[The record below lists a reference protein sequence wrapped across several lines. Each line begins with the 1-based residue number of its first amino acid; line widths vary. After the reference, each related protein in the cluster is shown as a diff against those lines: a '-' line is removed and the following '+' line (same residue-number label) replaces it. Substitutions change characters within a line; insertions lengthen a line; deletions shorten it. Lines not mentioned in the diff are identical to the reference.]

1 MNVSKNKVAIL
12 GAAIAAMFVAS
23 AQAVVVFDPVTATLP
38 ALPLT
43 SVPVY
48 ASEIIT
54 TPAVSVPNVGLSLDV
69 AGRLG
74 FGLAAAQDRFFRFD
88 LTGATFGAIVTSAL
102 LTNSPALGTVTVV
115 NGGTVG
121 SNFVI
126 FQATGA
132 GQLAT
137 DTFNFAIPG
146 IKFTSTAAP
155 VTIQYRLFQD
165 AAAANG
171 IGGVPITNDGRLLVT
186 KTTNLVTFTSAIATT
201 FQPARTEF
209 IAATSGFTR
218 FCDGGAGAPGTAGC
232 TGAAT
237 DTIAVVG
244 TIATHTLAP
253 GVILNALSLPIV
265 ALSEVLAGTSTAT
278 LTTNAPGFQVGSTAG
293 TTLNTFNCAVLGAV
307 PGTVTPALAPTV
319 LTYPTGNNMLVSAT
333 SLCYNV
339 SGAAGAAIVEQD
351 ITGRFNYVYAAG
363 YAGAPTSTAGVVAQ
377 FRRDGVELQSPWF
390 TTTTGY
396 ISRFFLTN
404 TGAVDAVCN
413 VVTWNAAGAVTPT
426 VATVTVT
433 AGTQRVVP
441 AVDVLPAAP
450 VGPYA
455 VRFVCG
461 APSSAM
467 QGNYVLTS
475 PNGAVTIGG
484 MIRPATN

>member
-12 GAAIAAMFVAS
+12 GAAIAAMFAVS
-23 AQAVVVFDPVTATLP
+23 AQAVVNLDSPTVLP
-38 ALPLT
+38 
-43 SVPVY
+43 SIVPTY
-48 ASEIIT
+48 ASEIVT
-54 TPAVSVPNVGLSLDV
+54 SPAVNVPNVGASLDV
-69 AGRLG
+69 TAKLG

-88 LTGATFGAIVTSAL
+88 LTGATFGALVTSPM
-102 LTNSPALGTVTVV
+102 LTNVPALGTVTVV
-115 NGGTVG
+115 NGGAIG

-155 VTIQYRLFQD
+155 VTINYRLFQD

-171 IGGVPITNDGRLLVT
+171 IGGVPITNDGRLLVS
-186 KTTNLVTFTSAIATT
+186 KTSNLVQFTSAISTT

-209 IAATSGFTR
+209 LAATTGFTR

-244 TIATHTLAP
+244 TIATHTLAT
-253 GVILNALSLPIV
+253 GTILNALSLPIV
-265 ALSEVLAGTSTAT
+265 ALSEVLLGTSTAT
-278 LTTNAPGFQVGSTAG
+278 LRTNAPGFQVGSTAG

-339 SGAAGAAIVEQD
+339 SGAVGAAIVEQD
-351 ITGRFNYVYAAG
+351 ITGNFNYLYAAG
-363 YAGAPTSTAGVVAQ
+363 YTGAPTSTAGVVAL

-450 VGPYA
+450 LGPYA